1 MPPAALNSDG
11 GTGNIVRSAALS
23 QSGGI
28 AEIRVDLAS
37 GPLGPIQLHT
47 TLQNGGV
54 GAEIHV
60 QDQAAHSLLSAGMP
74 SLERSLQE
82 RNLQVQN
89 LAVLQNDVGSGT
101 GGFNRG
107 NPDAPPQ
114 NPARNWNRT
123 FQTAPATA
131 AALAGM
137 ESEPIAGG
145 LSIQA

>member
-1 MPPAALNSDG
+1 
-11 GTGNIVRSAALS
+11 
-23 QSGGI
+23 
-28 AEIRVDLAS
+28 
-37 GPLGPIQLHT
+37 
-47 TLQNGGV
+47 
-54 GAEIHV
+54 
-60 QDQAAHSLLSAGMP
+60 MP